1 MIFAYHA
8 KFIKRSGERQFWTHK
23 NPAIELYRKEMLES
37 RMAYIYEN
45 PERAGIVEKPED
57 YLYSS
62 ARNYSGLKGLIEVD
76 YW

>member
-1 MIFAYHA
+1 MIE
-8 KFIKRSGERQFWTHK
+8 G
-23 NPAIELYRKEMLES
+23 
-37 RMAYIYEN
+37 RMNYIHEN
-45 PERAGIVEKPED
+45 PVRAGWVENAEE